1 MLGLGDADGSY
12 HSEIREGRAWTLDF
26 NTWNALYADGK
37 VPWDL
42 DYNGGKLL
50 EEEAYVKN
58 WEEIEAVEDMGW
70 DYIWLGGGHFSK
82 QASMDPQVL
91 MLAAVVAARTKRIKI
106 GSSIHRPVMRQ
117 PGETVSE
124 RALPHERYAFDNL
137 TEEDPLQTAEQVAI
151 VDQISQGRFIYGAG
165 GRTRG
170 SDDRREQFFEFL
182 ELLKQLWSE
191 DSFSGFEG
199 KYYNYPAFYEPYLA
213 IPKPF
218 QKPYPEML
226 LPVDS
231 QESFVPMGTMGYRIA
246 IGAGSSPHNLRG
258 SEILRE
264 DVKSYRQAW
273 MDAGHPGDPTTVV
286 RIPTLLADTQAEAT
300 RHTEAL
306 MNLARRYY
314 AGRVGIG
321 STDAGAAS
329 PDATEEV
336 NLFGTPEEVVDK
348 IEVLREAFS
357 SDEIMFEVNWTSSV
371 PREVVMNTLRLLT
384 DKVIPKFK

>member
-1 MLGLGDADGSY
+1 MDFGL
-12 HSEIREGRAWTLDF
+12 F

-37 VPWDL
+37 VPWDS
-42 DYNGGKLL
+42 DYDGGKLL

-70 DYIWLGGGHFSK
+70 DYVWLGGGHFSK

-91 MLAAVVAARTKRIKI
+91 MLAAVIAARTKRIKI

-124 RALPHERYAFDNL
+124 RALPHERYSFDNL
-137 TEEDPLQTAEQVAI
+137 QIEDPLQTAEQVAI
-151 VDQISQGRFIYGAG
+151 VDQVSQGRFIYGAG

-170 SDDRREQFFEFL
+170 SDERREQFFEFL
-182 ELLKQLWSE
+182 EVLKQLWSE
-191 DSFSGFEG
+191 EHFSGFEG
-199 KYYNYPAFYEPYLA
+199 KYYNYPAFYDSYLA
-213 IPKPF
+213 IPKPY
-218 QKPYPEML
+218 QKPYPPML

-246 IGAGSSPHNLRG
+246 VGAGSSPHNLRG
-258 SEILRE
+258 TAVLRE
-264 DVKSYRQAW
+264 DVQNYRKAW
-273 MDAGHPGDPTTVV
+273 FDAGHPGDPTTVV
-286 RIPTLLADTQAEAT
+286 RIPTLVAETKEEAT
-300 RHTEAL
+300 RQTDNL

-314 AGRVGIG
+314 SGRVGIG

-357 SDEIMFEVNWTSSV
+357 TDEIMFEVNWTSSV
-371 PREVVMNTLRLLT
+371 PREVVMNTLRLLS

>member
-199 KYYNYPAFYEPYLA
+199 KYYNYPAFYESYLA

-314 AGRVGIG
+314 AGIVGIG